1 VNSSRQVQWMQ
12 YVSLFSSLGT
22 LLCCALPSVLV
33 LLGLGAT
40 VASVLSAIPFLVM
53 LSRQKEWVF
62 GFSGALITASFI
74 YVYLLAPR
82 LQGTTSTCSSED
94 DLSCTT
100 AARFTRAIL
109 WISAGLF
116 AFGFFVAFV
125 LGPLLQWWD
134 FHH

>member
-1 VNSSRQVQWMQ
+1 MNSSRQIQWMQ
-12 YVSLFSSLGT
+12 YFSLFSSLGT

-40 VASVLSAIPFLVM
+40 VASVLSAVPFLVM
-53 LSRQKEWVF
+53 LSRHKAWVF
-62 GFSGALITASFI
+62 GFSGGLIEASFI
-74 YVYLLAPR
+74 YVYVLAPR
-82 LQGTTSTCSSED
+82 LRRTSDTCPIENP
-94 DLSCTT
+94 SCTT
-100 AARFTRAIL
+100 AARFSKAIL

-116 AFGFFVAFV
+116 AFGFLVAFV